1 MNWLTQELDVDF
13 VFSLSFGFYYSAVAY
28 NCVYIRVVRH
38 FQNTFM
44 FKKKIFYVIP
54 FFLFAAILTS
64 CKDSGLTLSKPKDEE
79 QIKNI
84 INLLYSSFSFKPGQE
99 PNWNTIRDI
108 SLKGAVFV
116 SEPSPK
122 IERGGIDV
130 EEFIS
135 DYKNAIANSSLEKT
149 GYQETII
156 NTKIWQSGTVANVEV
171 SFKASTASDAGQRKP
186 GLDNIQLLN
195 DSGKWKIVA
204 FTTQSESKL

>member
-1 MNWLTQELDVDF
+1 
-13 VFSLSFGFYYSAVAY
+13 
-28 NCVYIRVVRH
+28 
-38 FQNTFM
+38 M
-44 FKKKIFYVIP
+44 FKKKNFYVIP
-54 FFLFAAILTS
+54 FFLLVAILTS
-64 CKDSGLTLSKPKDEE
+64 CKESGSTLPKPKDEE
-79 QIKNI
+79 GIKNI
-84 INLLYSSFSFKPGQE
+84 INLLYSSFSFKAGQE
-99 PNWNTIRDI
+99 PNWNAIRDI

-149 GYQETII
+149 GYQERVI

-171 SFKASTASDAGQRKP
+171 SFKAFTASDAGQRKP